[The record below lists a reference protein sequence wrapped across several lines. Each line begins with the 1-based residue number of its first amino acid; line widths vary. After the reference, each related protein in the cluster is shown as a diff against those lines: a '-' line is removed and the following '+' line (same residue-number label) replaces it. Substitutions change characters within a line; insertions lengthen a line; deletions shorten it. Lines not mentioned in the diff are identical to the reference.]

1 MTAPRIDTV
10 KDWYGRTLVDA
21 DGDEVGKISDIYLD
35 NDTGQPEWALV
46 STGQVGANSAFVP
59 IAEARTMGGSIQ
71 VPYTRTYIDAA
82 PGAGPD
88 GELSG
93 TEEDELYRHY
103 GIRYSGTGARDPDAD
118 PADPA
123 VGHNPGGS
131 STDNA
136 MTRSEEELEVR
147 TRTREAGRARMRKY
161 VVTNDVTATV
171 PVQRE
176 EVRLER
182 EPITDANA
190 GAAVAGDDI
199 TEEEHEVTLHEEEPV
214 VSKRVVPKE
223 RVRLDV
229 DTVTEQA
236 TVTEQVRKEVIEVDT
251 PETTKD
257 RPQH

>member
-103 GIRYSGTGARDPDAD
+103 GIRYRGTGARDLDAD
-118 PADPA
+118 RADLA
-123 VGHNPGGS
+123 VGHDASGP
-131 STDNA
+131 TADNA
-136 MTRSEEELEVR
+136 ITRSEEELEVG
-147 TRTREAGRARMRKY
+147 TRARETGRARMRKY
-161 VVTNDVTATV
+161 IVTKDVTTTV
-171 PVQRE
+171 PVQHE

-182 EPITDANA
+182 EPITDADAAMA
-190 GAAVAGDDI
+190 GGDI
-199 TEEEHEVTLHEEEPV
+199 AEEEHEVTLHEEEPV

-223 RVRLDV
+223 RVRLDIE
-229 DTVTEQA
+229 TVTEQA
-236 TVTEQVRKEVIEVDT
+236 AINEQVRKEVIEVDA
-251 PETTKD
+251 PETSKD
-257 RPQH
+257 HRPQR